1 MIAEYAI
8 ILKYHAAKQ
17 SLPYAVERQH
27 TNIENVIKT
36 QTTKVNL
43 QLLTY
48 FYER

>member
-27 TNIENVIKT
+27 TNRKIKVIKT
-36 QTTKVNL
+36 RINKVNH
-43 QLLTY
+43 QLA
-48 FYER
+48 